1 MEKAIKKQIIDL
13 IHHEVIPAIG
23 CTEPIAVALAVAKA
37 SELLGSEPE
46 QIEVFLSANILK
58 NAMGVGIPG
67 TGMVGLPIAIALGA
81 IIGKSAY
88 GLEVLK
94 EITPEALEKGKAL
107 IKKKVIKIALKQQV
121 DKLYIEAVCHKAGDT
136 ATAII
141 AKEHTHFVYLAKNG
155 NVITDTRDTHTTEND
170 KQSEELLLTF
180 NTIYQFATET
190 PTDEISFILQTTDLN
205 SKAASASLVGEYGH
219 SVCHTI
225 SGELGKKYM
234 GEIRPALQA
243 KIGCKNVM
251 QIPKLEKIVVSTGI
265 GTSAERDAFTEAK
278 KHLGAMTGQQPVIT
292 KARKNVSNFKL
303 RVGMPVG
310 VMVTLRGS
318 RMYEFLDRFVHNAL
332 PRVRDFRGIPKN
344 GFDGVGNYNLG
355 ISDVSVFTEVDA
367 DKLKYPLG
375 VNVTIVTT
383 AKDDESA
390 RELLKMMEVPFED

>member
-1 MEKAIKKQIIDL
+1 MPDMK
-13 IHHEVIPAIG
+13 
-23 CTEPIAVALAVAKA
+23 
-37 SELLGSEPE
+37 
-46 QIEVFLSANILK
+46 
-58 NAMGVGIPG
+58 
-67 TGMVGLPIAIALGA
+67 
-81 IIGKSAY
+81 
-88 GLEVLK
+88 
-94 EITPEALEKGKAL
+94 
-107 IKKKVIKIALKQQV
+107 
-121 DKLYIEAVCHKAGDT
+121 
-136 ATAII
+136 
-141 AKEHTHFVYLAKNG
+141 
-155 NVITDTRDTHTTEND
+155 
-170 KQSEELLLTF
+170 
-180 NTIYQFATET
+180 
-190 PTDEISFILQTTDLN
+190 
-205 SKAASASLVGEYGH
+205 
-219 SVCHTI
+219 
-225 SGELGKKYM
+225 KKYM
-234 GEIRPALQA
+234 DEVRGALQA
-243 KIGCKNVM
+243 KLGLKNVM

-278 KHLGAMTGQQPVIT
+278 KHLGAMTGQLPVIT

-390 RELLKMMEVPFED
+390 RELLKMMEVPFEDSGKGLHHGKTQFDGEGRTWQQVPGAQLHPLQGVRASACVHRQVPALPYLFP